1 MYVEISRNLEV
12 NLMEMTFE
20 EAVALKRMIEGASL
34 EERRTFNRV
43 LQQLEKPI
51 DELMK

>member
-1 MYVEISRNLEV
+1 MYVEITRNLEV
-12 NLMEMTFE
+12 NLMGMDFIEAE
-20 EAVALKRMIEGASL
+20 ELRKMIRGAGL
-34 EERRTFNRV
+34 EQRRTFNRV

>member
-1 MYVEISRNLEV
+1 MYVEITRNLEV
-12 NLMEMTFE
+12 NLMETTFE

-34 EERRTFNRV
+34 EERRKFNRV